1 MDEPPEQAK
10 RLTVG
15 DLMRARAFD
24 GPMKVGLNLGGIA
37 GAKLALGG
45 IAGAKLDLAGL
56 AAYPGL
62 AGIKLDFAG
71 LAGAHT
77 NIALGDALVGQ
88 WRGQLADAT
97 FKIQGS
103 VAGQMSQVIAG
114 LRLPIVGLAGID
126 PDLLTKGFGPSLG
139 DSLGLI
145 AKNFGAGL
153 AASIK
158 PLALLATRGFSEVW
172 RINDERQREAEQAL
186 YEMGWWLPHSAMM
199 DFVGHVGRLALAGDK
214 LAVRHEMNEASHSR
228 EFARVVS
235 KDWMRWPVFRERRRF
250 FLDALAD
257 HRRGR
262 YRVSIP
268 TLLPHL
274 EGIAM
279 AAFAPGVKDRR
290 MKAVIAEAAAY
301 DALMGDALVEVVT
314 NLWDSEGFLDLSPA
328 DRRLNRQRLLH
339 GRSTGYGTA
348 VNSTK
353 LFFTFDLLASL
364 VEQAERQKGKGT
376 ETR

>member
-1 MDEPPEQAK
+1 MN
-10 RLTVG
+10 
-15 DLMRARAFD
+15 
-24 GPMKVGLNLGGIA
+24 VGLD
-37 GAKLALGG
+37 LGG
-45 IAGAKLDLAGL
+45 IAGAKLDLGGIAGAKLDLAGLAGL

-62 AGIKLDFAG
+62 AGIKLDLAG
-71 LAGAHT
+71 LAAGHT
-77 NIALGDALVGQ
+77 NLDLGNALVGQ
-88 WRGQLADAT
+88 WRDQLADAT
-97 FKIQGS
+97 LKIQGS
-103 VAGQMSQVIAG
+103 VANQMSQVIAG
-114 LRLPIVGLAGID
+114 LRLPTVGLAGID
-126 PDLLTKGFGPSLG
+126 PDLLAKGFGASLGASLG
-139 DSLGLI
+139 DSFGLL

-158 PLALLATRGFSEVW
+158 PLALLAARDFSELW
-172 RINDERQREAEQAL
+172 RINDEREREAEQAL

-199 DFVGHVGRLALAGDK
+199 DFVGHVERLALAGDK

-235 KDWMRWPVFRERRRF
+235 EDWMRWPVFRERRRF

-279 AAFAPGVKDRR
+279 AAFAPGRKDPR

-314 NLWDSEGFLDLSPA
+314 NLWDSEGFLELSPA
-328 DRRLNRQRLLH
+328 DRRLNRPRILH

-353 LFFTFDLLASL
+353 LLFTFDLLASL